1 MLNRLYKKQ
10 GMVKYILFI
19 TAFFLFTAC
28 TGTRSNYHNRFK
40 GEDERQIK
48 QKLLAVSHKWL
59 NTPYRYGGTDSS
71 GIDCSSLAQHIFK
84 KAFRISLPRT
94 ASQQMAGGKFVRMPW
109 LKPGDLV
116 FFKNIRGAGADHVG
130 VYLGGRE
137 FIHVSS
143 KKGVI
148 ISDLSSSHYKKRF
161 VSARRYLP

>member
-1 MLNRLYKKQ
+1 
-10 GMVKYILFI
+10 MVKYIPFI

-28 TGTRSNYHNRFK
+28 TGGGSNYHNRFQ

-48 QKLLAVSHKWL
+48 QKLLAVSNKWL

-84 KAFRISLPRT
+84 EAFRISLPRT

-130 VYLGGRE
+130 VYLGSRK

-148 ISDLSSSHYKKRF
+148 ISDLSSSHYQKRF